1 MDPVTIALAVST
13 GLSFLGS
20 VQQSRQL
27 RRAARADKIRRK
39 TQAVQQNIAAKERAE
54 IILSEKRAAQ
64 AARGIAMGEAS
75 SLLESNMVLNN
86 LNDTLYWI
94 EKGLVMDLDEMD
106 FRLAGALTKEAYNIG
121 INLMSGI
128 SNTYYISKQ
137 LPKKP
142 GPTQATADQSSS
154 LLGSLGLTDLGG
166 QV

>member
-106 FRLAGALTKEAYNIG
+106 FRLAGALTKEAYNRG

-128 SNTYYISKQ
+128 ANTYYISKQ

-142 GPTQATADQSSS
+142 GPTQVTADQSSS

>member
-39 TQAVQQNIAAKERAE
+39 TQAVQQNIAAKEKAE

-94 EKGLVMDLDEMD
+94 EKGLLMDLDEMD
-106 FRLAGALTKEAYNIG
+106 FRLAGALTKEAYNRG

-128 SNTYYISKQ
+128 ANTYYISKQ

>member
-106 FRLAGALTKEAYNIG
+106 FRLAGALTKEAYNRG

-128 SNTYYISKQ
+128 ANTYYISKQ
-137 LPKKP
+137 LPKET
-142 GPTQATADQSSS
+142 GPTQVTENQSS
-154 LLGSLGLTDLGG
+154 
-166 QV
+166 

>member
-106 FRLAGALTKEAYNIG
+106 FRLAGALTKEAYNRG

-128 SNTYYISKQ
+128 ANTYYISKQ

>member
-39 TQAVQQNIAAKERAE
+39 TQAVQKNIASKERAE

-106 FRLAGALTKEAYNIG
+106 FRLAGALTKEAYNRG

-128 SNTYYISKQ
+128 ANTYYISKQ

-142 GPTQATADQSSS
+142 GPTQVTADQSSS

>member
-94 EKGLVMDLDEMD
+94 EKGLLMDLDEMD
-106 FRLAGALTKEAYNIG
+106 FRLAGALTKEAYNRG

-128 SNTYYISKQ
+128 ANTYYISKQ

>member
-1 MDPVTIALAVST
+1 MVEEV
-13 GLSFLGS
+13 
-20 VQQSRQL
+20 
-27 RRAARADKIRRK
+27 
-39 TQAVQQNIAAKERAE
+39 AE

-106 FRLAGALTKEAYNIG
+106 FRLAGALTKEAYNRG

-128 SNTYYISKQ
+128 ANTYYISKQ
-137 LPKKP
+137 LPKET
-142 GPTQATADQSSS
+142 GPTQVTANQSSS
-154 LLGSLGLTDLGG
+154 LLGSLGSTDLGG

>member
-106 FRLAGALTKEAYNIG
+106 FRLAGALTKEAYNRG

-128 SNTYYISKQ
+128 ANTYYISKQ

-154 LLGSLGLTDLGG
+154 LLGSLGSTDLGG

>member
-39 TQAVQQNIAAKERAE
+39 TQAVQQNIAAKEKAE

-106 FRLAGALTKEAYNIG
+106 FRLAGALTKEAYNRG

-128 SNTYYISKQ
+128 ANTYYISKQ

>member
-106 FRLAGALTKEAYNIG
+106 FRLAGALTKEAYNRG

-128 SNTYYISKQ
+128 ANTYYISKQ
-137 LPKKP
+137 LPKET
-142 GPTQATADQSSS
+142 GPNQVTANQSSS
-154 LLGSLGLTDLGG
+154 LMGSLGSTDLAG

>member
-106 FRLAGALTKEAYNIG
+106 FRLAGALTKEAYNRG

-128 SNTYYISKQ
+128 ANTYYISKQ
-137 LPKKP
+137 LPKET
-142 GPTQATADQSSS
+142 GPTQVTANQSSS
-154 LLGSLGLTDLGG
+154 LLGSLGSNDLGG

>member
-39 TQAVQQNIAAKERAE
+39 TQAVQQNIAAKEKAE

-94 EKGLVMDLDEMD
+94 EKGLLMDLDEMD
-106 FRLAGALTKEAYNIG
+106 FRLAGALTKEAYNRG

-128 SNTYYISKQ
+128 ANTYYISKQ

-154 LLGSLGLTDLGG
+154 LLGSLGSTDLGG

>member
-39 TQAVQQNIAAKERAE
+39 TQAVQQNIAAKEKAE

-106 FRLAGALTKEAYNIG
+106 FRLAGALTKEAYNRG

-128 SNTYYISKQ
+128 ANTYYISKQ

-142 GPTQATADQSSS
+142 GPTQVTADQSSS

>member
-39 TQAVQQNIAAKERAE
+39 TQAVQQNIAAKEKAE

-94 EKGLVMDLDEMD
+94 EKGLLMDLDEMD
-106 FRLAGALTKEAYNIG
+106 FRLAGALTKEAYNRG

-128 SNTYYISKQ
+128 ANTYYISKQ
-137 LPKKP
+137 LPKKH
-142 GPTQATADQSSS
+142 GPTQVTADQSSS

>member
-54 IILSEKRAAQ
+54 VILSEKRAAQ

-106 FRLAGALTKEAYNIG
+106 FRLAGALTKEAYNRG

-128 SNTYYISKQ
+128 ANTYYISKQ

>member
-39 TQAVQQNIAAKERAE
+39 TQAVQQNIAAKEKAE

-94 EKGLVMDLDEMD
+94 EKGLLMDLDEMD
-106 FRLAGALTKEAYNIG
+106 FRLAGALTKEAYNRG

-128 SNTYYISKQ
+128 ANTYYISKQ

-142 GPTQATADQSSS
+142 GPTQVTADQSSS